1 MVNVDFKEI
10 ASRYEKEL
18 RENCLPFW
26 LEHSQDKE
34 YGGYF
39 SCLNRD
45 GSVYDTDKFIWLQ
58 GREVWLFAML
68 YNNVEK
74 NQQWLDC
81 AVQGAEFLKTYGHD
95 ENWDFYFSLD
105 RKGNPLFSLT
115 ISFQIHSPVWHLR
128 NLQKLP
134 AMMSMRRLPAVSS
147 DGFSKGVQILK
158 ANGARRIRV
167 LVR

>member
-45 GSVYDTDKFIWLQ
+45 GSVYDESRSASGRQ
-58 GREVWLFAML
+58 GI
-68 YNNVEK
+68 
-74 NQQWLDC
+74 
-81 AVQGAEFLKTYGHD
+81 
-95 ENWDFYFSLD
+95 D
-105 RKGNPLFSLT
+105 RKMCGNRSANLSWNNIGNP
-115 ISFQIHSPVWHLR
+115 
-128 NLQKLP
+128 
-134 AMMSMRRLPAVSS
+134 
-147 DGFSKGVQILK
+147 
-158 ANGARRIRV
+158 
-167 LVR
+167 

>member
-81 AVQGAEFLKTYGHD
+81 AIQGAEFLKKFGHD
-95 ENWDFYFSLD
+95 
-105 RKGNPLFSLT
+105 
-115 ISFQIHSPVWHLR
+115 
-128 NLQKLP
+128 
-134 AMMSMRRLPAVSS
+134 
-147 DGFSKGVQILK
+147 
-158 ANGARRIRV
+158 
-167 LVR
+167 